1 MIAAYARCKS
11 LLVVICKEE
20 DEMTDEELEEVLDE
34 IRSNGRSNDL
44 PLLFEVDY
52 GENDS

>member
-1 MIAAYARCKS
+1 
-11 LLVVICKEE
+11 
-20 DEMTDEELEEVLDE
+20 MTDEELEEVLDE

-52 GENDS
+52 GTNDS